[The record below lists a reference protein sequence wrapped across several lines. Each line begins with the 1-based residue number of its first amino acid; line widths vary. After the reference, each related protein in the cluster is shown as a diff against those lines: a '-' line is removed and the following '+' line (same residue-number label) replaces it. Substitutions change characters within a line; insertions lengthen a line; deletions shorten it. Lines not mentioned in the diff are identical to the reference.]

1 VIAVVQPSSTDH
13 DPLVRAVAA
22 HGLAGTM
29 LDLPDQPLD
38 DPRFLRLHQRVRAQR
53 ISGLLWAT
61 VLDGSLPV
69 STAQAERAEEGHVQL
84 LGATLVLEDLLL
96 QTVAAWQAEG
106 VPYRAL
112 KGPALAHLDYP
123 DPGHR
128 VFGDIDLLVPSTHY
142 DRAVAVLVARG
153 CARRYPEPRPGFDRR
168 FGKGACLVT
177 EDGLEIDVHRSF
189 TMGPYGER
197 LAVDLL
203 WEHPT
208 PFPLAGTTIEAL
220 SPEGRF
226 LHAAY
231 HIVLGDRR
239 PRLSPMRDLAQIAL
253 GGTVDWPRLRALMSA
268 SEGEAVV
275 ARAVRTTWQQLAI
288 ADVLAIS
295 AWAESYREGERES
308 AALALYGAR
317 STYAARSFGT
327 VRAIRAWRDRAR
339 YVAALVL
346 PEQAY
351 LAERHRG
358 HRERLRTGFTQ
369 IMRGSS

>member
-1 VIAVVQPSSTDH
+1 MITVVQPSSTDH

-38 DPRFLRLHQRVRAQR
+38 DRGFLRLHRCVRAQR
-53 ISGLLWAT
+53 ISGLLWAA
-61 VLDGSLPV
+61 VLDGGLPV
-69 STAQAERAEEGHVQL
+69 TPTQAERAEEGHLQL

-128 VFGDIDLLVPSTHY
+128 IFGDIDLLVPSAHY
-142 DRAVAVLVARG
+142 DRAVEVLVARG

-177 EDGLEIDVHRSF
+177 QDGLEIDVHRSF

-208 PFPLAGTTIEAL
+208 PFVLAGTTIEAL

-231 HIVLGDRR
+231 HTVLGDRR

-253 GGTVDWPRLRALMSA
+253 GGTVDWSRLRALMSA
-268 SEGEAVV
+268 SEGEPVV

-295 AWAESYREGERES
+295 AWAEGYLEDHRETSE
-308 AALALYGAR
+308 LALYGTS

-327 VRAIRAWRDRAR
+327 VRAIPAWRDRAR

-358 HRERLRTGFTQ
+358 RGNRLLTGLGQ
-369 IMRGSS
+369 IIRGPS